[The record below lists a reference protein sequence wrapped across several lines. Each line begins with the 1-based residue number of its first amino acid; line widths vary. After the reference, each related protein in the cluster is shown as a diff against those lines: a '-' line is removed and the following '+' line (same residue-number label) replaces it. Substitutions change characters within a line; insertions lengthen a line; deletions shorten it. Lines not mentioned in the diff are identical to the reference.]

1 MEDVKQTA
9 VATEEKK
16 TNVTES
22 DTDGLN
28 YTHVF
33 KKPFE
38 FEGKT
43 YDKLTFDF
51 RKGWESHRCRIRENN
66 EVYSTCRKCNK
77 NHAWTVGEFGKFRIW
92 SAWWSGR

>member
-51 RKGWESHRCRIRENN
+51 EGLLGSI
-66 EVYSTCRKCNK
+66 
-77 NHAWTVGEFGKFRIW
+77 
-92 SAWWSGR
+92 